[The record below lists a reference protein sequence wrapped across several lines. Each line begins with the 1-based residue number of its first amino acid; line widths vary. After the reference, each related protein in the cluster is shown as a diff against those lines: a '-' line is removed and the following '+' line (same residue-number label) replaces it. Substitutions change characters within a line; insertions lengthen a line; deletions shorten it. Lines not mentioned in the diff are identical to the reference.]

1 VARVA
6 EVGRDRPMVVHVV
19 TWLDTGG
26 AQETAARL
34 CSGLQSE
41 GWEVVLLGG
50 VAPGRESPSVESARV
65 DGVTVEAVSWMGRS
79 VRPWS
84 DAVAL
89 LRLIGRLRELRPD
102 VVHTHSSKAGLLGRL
117 AAWMA
122 GVPVRVHTV
131 HGWSF
136 DQDLEGAARKVAVRL
151 ERLAARITDA
161 LVVVTAVDRTR
172 GLRAGVATR
181 VKYHLIR
188 SAIPASLYHPATET
202 ERALVKQAWGLDAST
217 AVVGTVTRFAPPK
230 DTLTLLA
237 AFSVLLRSVPD
248 AHLVIAGDGP
258 ERASVENDIGHRSLE
273 GSVTL
278 LGHAGDVAAVLRGFD
293 LFAFSSRRE
302 GLPRVVVEAVAA
314 GLPIVSTDVG
324 GVAEVL
330 RVAPSSRM
338 VEAGDA
344 PGMARAVREILGQPV
359 GGTPA
364 ARAAALAGFD
374 ESDMVSAHD
383 RLYRDLL
390 ALA

>member
-237 AFSVLLRSVPD
+237 AFSVLLR
-248 AHLVIAGDGP
+248 
-258 ERASVENDIGHRSLE
+258 NDIGHRSLE